1 MGFFLLPYECI
12 CLLGVGLLSSI
23 AAFSYFPFATTVLP
37 TYLGAT
43 SAQVAAII
51 GFAVFA
57 GNVGAYFVSIY
68 SNANNL
74 LQRLRSSLLM
84 IAASL
89 LIMVLAHAAGSTYQ
103 AAVAT
108 ISLIMYRYAIG
119 MVSNTS
125 RALQIKYL
133 PDNISRSKIFSYMKF
148 AAAGG
153 GLIGPIL
160 GAAVLGRE
168 GFGAVTLAS
177 CVMFACCSAALYKLQ
192 NTSTANEDKS
202 RRKVGWSG
210 IIRQDS
216 RVYLTSAAGMLHYIF
231 EAQIYTYISLNL
243 KSSSVNGAH
252 LISILFSSN
261 ALFLVVL
268 TVPVLHVAGRFGR
281 RRVITAGASLMSL
294 LAIVLSGKFGGAG
307 WAIALSFLF
316 TIGEIITPQVLI
328 DIATSYAPGKET
340 IAPIATF
347 NFFTAGVGLSIG
359 YWLGGA
365 AFQHL
370 SYYEAVAMWIAVY
383 SLYLLMLGISA
394 KWSPSARD
402 NNYIDGLSIK

>member
-125 RALQIKYL
+125 RALQIKFGDAKSHDRHSYFVGICRILTNNSRPPHL
-133 PDNISRSKIFSYMKF
+133 PTAFIF
-148 AAAGG
+148 
-153 GLIGPIL
+153 
-160 GAAVLGRE
+160 
-168 GFGAVTLAS
+168 
-177 CVMFACCSAALYKLQ
+177 
-192 NTSTANEDKS
+192 
-202 RRKVGWSG
+202 
-210 IIRQDS
+210 IRC
-216 RVYLTSAAGMLHYIF
+216 
-231 EAQIYTYISLNL
+231 
-243 KSSSVNGAH
+243 
-252 LISILFSSN
+252 
-261 ALFLVVL
+261 
-268 TVPVLHVAGRFGR
+268 
-281 RRVITAGASLMSL
+281 
-294 LAIVLSGKFGGAG
+294 
-307 WAIALSFLF
+307 
-316 TIGEIITPQVLI
+316 
-328 DIATSYAPGKET
+328 
-340 IAPIATF
+340 
-347 NFFTAGVGLSIG
+347 
-359 YWLGGA
+359 
-365 AFQHL
+365 
-370 SYYEAVAMWIAVY
+370 
-383 SLYLLMLGISA
+383 
-394 KWSPSARD
+394 
-402 NNYIDGLSIK
+402 